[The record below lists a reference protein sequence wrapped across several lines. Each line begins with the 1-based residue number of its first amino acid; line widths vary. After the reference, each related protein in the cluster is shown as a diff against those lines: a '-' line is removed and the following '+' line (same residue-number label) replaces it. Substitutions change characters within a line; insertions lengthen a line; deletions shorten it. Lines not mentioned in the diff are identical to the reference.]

1 MSAGHHEYRV
11 DVPSPLPHV
20 ALHGAHCTLRPIASD
35 DRDALMAAAEG
46 NRGAFRYSWVP
57 TPDAND
63 VERYIDAACA
73 EHAAGAGLAFV
84 TCDSGGSVV
93 GSTRFM
99 NAERWA
105 TPDRHERPDADP
117 DAIEIGST
125 WLTARARRTG
135 INTEAKLLMLAHA
148 FEVWQVRRVT
158 IKTDARNAMSRR
170 AIERLGAHL
179 DGVLR
184 SHMRASDGTERD
196 SAWYSITAAE
206 WPDVGTR
213 LRARLLPPT
222 THV

>member
-1 MSAGHHEYRV
+1 MTPA
-11 DVPSPLPHV
+11 D
-20 ALHGAHCTLRPIASD
+20 HG
-35 DRDALMAAAEG
+35 ALMAAAEG
-46 NRGAFRYSWVP
+46 DRSAFRYSWVP

-63 VERYIDAACA
+63 VERYIETARA
-73 EHAAGAGLAFV
+73 EHAVGAGLAFV
-84 TCDSGGSVV
+84 TCDSSGSVV

-99 NAERWA
+99 NAERWT
-105 TPDRHERPDADP
+105 TPKRRERPDADP

-125 WLTARARRTG
+125 WLTSTARRTG

-148 FEVWQVRRVT
+148 FDVWQVRRVT
-158 IKTDARNAMSRR
+158 IKTDARNVESRR

-213 LRARLLPPT
+213 LRARLLPQ
-222 THV
+222 